1 MPASIT
7 IATLSWATPDGRP
20 LFSDLDLSF
29 GAERVGLV
37 GRNGVGKT
45 TLLKI
50 VSGELLAR
58 SGSVAVSGKVG
69 VLRQAVHVRAGETIA
84 DLFGVRAALDLLAR
98 AAAGAASAE
107 DLAQADWTLDARMAA
122 ALSRVGLEADQD
134 TQIAALS
141 GGQRTRAALAA
152 LVFAEPDFLLL
163 DEPTNNLD
171 RDGRD
176 AVLDLLAN
184 WCAGAIAREYEALGG
199 RVVMAGKPHAP
210 IYELAYRELEAL
222 TGRAIGKSRI
232 LAIGDG
238 IGTDIAGADAQG
250 IDSLFVASG
259 MHGEAL
265 WSDGVLDTAKLDEA
279 FAAEKHRA
287 TYVARVLE

>member
-184 WCAGAIAREYEALGG
+184 WRAGAIVVSHDRALLETMDAIVELTSLGAKRYGGNWSAYRARKALELAAAEHDLAEAEK
-199 RVVMAGKPHAP
+199 RVADADRRAQARGTPRAARSRRQEESHARRHAP
-210 IYELAYRELEAL
+210 HSARRHEEH
-222 TGRAIGKSRI
+222 
-232 LAIGDG
+232 
-238 IGTDIAGADAQG
+238 
-250 IDSLFVASG
+250 SG
-259 MHGEAL
+259 EHE
-265 WSDGVLDTAKLDEA
+265 
-279 FAAEKHRA
+279 R
-287 TYVARVLE
+287 